1 MMNMIMNKE
10 NKTMEQEKG
19 KKTDS
24 RKFVVWVVWLI
35 ITLLVI
41 AFCAAVMIITKQ
53 FADNMVSL
61 IEKALSWFF
70 AISMMYLGV
79 NVGQKVGLAFA
90 DKLMP
95 KEESNIEEK
104 ENEK

>member
-1 MMNMIMNKE
+1 
-10 NKTMEQEKG
+10 MEQEKT

-95 KEESNIEEK
+95 KEESIEE
-104 ENEK
+104 EEK